1 MLARIGE
8 ALRKV
13 QGVLITAHERPDGDA
28 IGSAIALDLALRYL
42 GIRTVVML
50 ADPVPEVYRFLKGA
64 DSILLP
70 SPLGWQPEVV
80 VALDSTEWERVGEF
94 IQKYLP
100 DTLAINIDHHA
111 SNKEF
116 ADLNWVDVN
125 AAATGEMVLDLIR
138 HLQVPIDPDMASALY
153 TALATDTGFFQH
165 GNTTPQ
171 VLSKCAMLAE
181 LGANPHFIS
190 EQIHEYKS
198 FESLRALGFALSSI
212 KLSPKGYVAWIDLS
226 LEDMKRLQVKEEEL
240 EGFVNYP
247 KSIKGVEI
255 GILFREVET
264 NKVRVG
270 LRSRG
275 QVDVS
280 AIAQMFGGGG
290 HYRAAG
296 CTVEGALDEVVEQV
310 VRLCCQRAGE
320 F

>member
-13 QGVLITAHERPDGDA
+13 KGVLITAHERPDGDA
-28 IGSAIALDLALRYL
+28 IGSAIALDLALRCL

-50 ADPVPEVYRFLKGA
+50 ADPVPELYRFLKGTE
-64 DSILLP
+64 SILQP
-70 SPLGWQPEVV
+70 SALGWQPEAV
-80 VALDSTEWERVGEF
+80 VALDSTEWDRVGGF
-94 IQKYLP
+94 IQKFLP
-100 DTLAINIDHHA
+100 GTLTVNIDHHA
-111 SNKEF
+111 SNREF
-116 ADLNWVDVN
+116 ADLNWVDVK
-125 AAATGEMVLDLIR
+125 AAATGEMVLDLIQYW
-138 HLQVPIDPDMASALY
+138 QVPIDPDMASALY
-153 TALATDTGFFQH
+153 TAMATDTGFFQH
-165 GNTTPQ
+165 GNTTAQ
-171 VLSKCAMLAE
+171 VLSKCARLAE

-198 FESLRALGFALSSI
+198 FESLKALGFALSSI
-212 KLSPKGYVAWIDLS
+212 QLSPKGSVAWIGLS
-226 LEDMKRLQVKEEEL
+226 LEDMERLQVKEEEL

-255 GILFREVET
+255 GILFRQVEPR
-264 NKVRVG
+264 KVRVG

-280 AIAQMFGGGG
+280 AIAQVFGGGG

-296 CTVEGALDEVVEQV
+296 CTVEGALPEVMEQV